1 MCVFIFT
8 FTFMFTCTS
17 ILNTSP
23 NAHVVSIRGRVGTFC
38 WLRRYAENNTGHQID
53 SRLRARLLLTPFS
66 AEDMKCRSG
75 RFGARNVRR
84 QPDRCR
90 PIGKKCFFTTFVRF
104 LVRSKL
110 VCARALHLAC
120 ILRNTFC
127 GMKNRL

>member
-17 ILNTSP
+17 ILNANA

-90 PIGKKCFFTTFVRF
+90 LIRKKCVFTTFVRF
-104 LVRSKL
+104 LV
-110 VCARALHLAC
+110 
-120 ILRNTFC
+120 
-127 GMKNRL
+127 

>member
-1 MCVFIFT
+1 MGVFIFT

-38 WLRRYAENNTGHQID
+38 WLRRYAKNDTWHQID
-53 SRLRARLLLTPFS
+53 SRPRARLLLIPFS

-90 PIGKKCFFTTFVRF
+90 PIEKNDFSQF
-104 LVRSKL
+104 LCV
-110 VCARALHLAC
+110 
-120 ILRNTFC
+120 F
-127 GMKNRL
+127 